1 MPRVQGEGD
10 YESARR
16 FNTRTRKFVAQQS
29 KRGGIKKAEGGVDEG
44 ALRKARSKSRAGA
57 QDKRD
62 AQVFRKLTSSGT
74 RKKTARRATT

>member
-16 FNTRTRKFVAQQS
+16 FNARTRKFVAQQA
-29 KRGGIKKAEGGVDEG
+29 KRGGIKKAEGGVDEA
-44 ALRKARSKSRAGA
+44 ALRKARSKAKVGS

-62 AQVFRKLTSSGT
+62 AQVFRKLASSGT
-74 RKKTARRATT
+74 RKKARRAS